1 MKLSKLQ
8 KDNILTKN
16 ITVKNLIERLEKP
29 VANGGYDVKPL
40 DKTKIKTKYFI
51 DASGKKYSRFGA
63 GLKDPEQDIPTYAE
77 FGNMMIMLHKLY
89 YKNILAL
96 KLKSGRAIDGLTNA
110 KVSNN
115 FVNIIMDMYANKDVS
130 GQIKNLK
137 TDEKHLLNSII
148 YQAGLH
154 KKFNVNTNESLTRLK
169 EKHKIIEGEILAG
182 NNNPEL
188 VNELKNVL
196 LKIHHL
202 GAISIPA
209 IQKYLKQFQ

>member
-1 MKLSKLQ
+1 
-8 KDNILTKN
+8 
-16 ITVKNLIERLEKP
+16 
-29 VANGGYDVKPL
+29 
-40 DKTKIKTKYFI
+40 
-51 DASGKKYSRFGA
+51 
-63 GLKDPEQDIPTYAE
+63 
-77 FGNMMIMLHKLY
+77 MLHKLY

-96 KLKSGRAIDGLTNA
+96 KSKSGRAIDGLTNA

-115 FVNIIMDMYANKDVS
+115 FVDIIMVMYANKDVS

-154 KKFNVNTNESLTRLK
+154 KKFNVNTNESLTGLK

-188 VNELKNVL
+188 VKELKNVL
-196 LKIHHL
+196 LKIHHF